1 MLINTKQS
9 EILLSLFA
17 RVLSCP
23 PSPVYMWKS
32 FLVCLF
38 VWCSSSISSPQFSHA
53 FPNYRVS
60 GTLWGNIST
69 WEKPHDSLQPAA
81 AGYKWQ
87 SWLWRVVTAELSL
100 HGQRR
105 PFFLEPLLSALL
117 CRLVFIWSCYKKYKR
132 IYWNHSV
139 LISDLLDKNALSVW
153 KWVAVNVFFFIYYS
167 LQWQSLIFVSQCA
180 V

>member
-38 VWCSSSISSPQFSHA
+38 VWCSSSTSSPQFSHA

-87 SWLWRVVTAELSL
+87 SWLWMSCHCWVVTAWTTLA
-100 HGQRR
+100 
-105 PFFLEPLLSALL
+105 FFSGTTAICSAVSTCFYLILLQ
-117 CRLVFIWSCYKKYKR
+117 KYKR
-132 IYWNHSV
+132 INWNHSV

-153 KWVAVNVFFFIYYS
+153 KWVAVNVFFIYYS

>member
-87 SWLWRVVTAELSL
+87 SWLWMSCHCWVVTAWTTMA
-100 HGQRR
+100 
-105 PFFLEPLLSALL
+105 FFSGTTAICSAVSTCFYLILLQ
-117 CRLVFIWSCYKKYKR
+117 KYKR
-132 IYWNHSV
+132 NYWNHSV

>member
-23 PSPVYMWKS
+23 LSPVYMWKS
-32 FLVCLF
+32 FLVCLSDAHHPSLHLSSLMPSLITECQGHSEAISQHEKNLMTR
-38 VWCSSSISSPQFSHA
+38 CSLLLL
-53 FPNYRVS
+53 
-60 GTLWGNIST
+60 GTN
-69 WEKPHDSLQPAA
+69 DSL
-81 AGYKWQ
+81 GFEW
-87 SWLWRVVTAELSL
+87 VVTAELSL

-139 LISDLLDKNALSVW
+139 LISDLLDKNALLVW